1 MPSINFKTWTTQQ
14 IEDDFGLVRLQEC
27 AILADWLHTSASLTT
42 GDLAYLEHLRT
53 RLEMYA
59 DSWNE
64 EELKLKF
71 ISLLLDK
78 VNYEHATYNGFA
90 NRKLSFKHS
99 GKTIAGVVDFMVASG
114 RYEPKKPYFCFHEY
128 KKEKGSDNDPR
139 GQLLIAM
146 LAAQQINNDGAP
158 VYGVYVLGRM
168 WFFVVLHEKNY
179 CVSNDYS
186 ATQKT
191 ELNDIF
197 NILKS
202 LNTIITKSL

>member
-14 IEDDFGLVRLQEC
+14 IEDEFGLIRLQKC
-27 AILADWLHTSASLTT
+27 PILTDWLNSSVDLSKDDSL
-42 GDLAYLEHLRT
+42 YLEGLRA

-78 VNYEHATYNGFA
+78 VNYERATYNGFA
-90 NRKLSFKHS
+90 NRKLTFKHN

-146 LAAQQINNDGAP
+146 LAAQQINDDSQP

-168 WFFVVLHEKNY
+168 WFFVVLHGKNY
-179 CVSNDYS
+179 CVSNDFS
-186 ATQKT
+186 ATQST
-191 ELNDIF
+191 ELQQIF
-197 NILKS
+197 SVLKA
-202 LNTIITKSL
+202 LNQIII

>member
-1 MPSINFKTWTTQQ
+1 MAATNFKTWTTQQ
-14 IEDDFGLVRLQEC
+14 VEDSFGLTRLQHCNTLE
-27 AILADWLHTSASLTT
+27 DWLAAPVELEKSDA
-42 GDLAYLEHLRT
+42 DYLEMLRK
-53 RLEMYA
+53 RLEIYA

-78 VNYEHATYNGFA
+78 VNYEREVYNGFA
-90 NRKLSFKHS
+90 NRKLSFQHE
-99 GKTIAGVVDFMVASG
+99 GKSISGVVDFMIASG

-146 LAAQQINNDGAP
+146 LAAQQINNNEKP

-168 WFFVVLHEKNY
+168 WFFAVLQDKNY
-179 CVSNDYS
+179 CVSNDFS

-191 ELNDIF
+191 ELNRIF
-197 NILKS
+197 CILKQYN
-202 LNTIITKSL
+202 LHQ